1 MAQRPRSDDD
11 LRHGLLARC
20 APRWTHGTARA
31 RARLGLN
38 LGLTALFVGD
48 VTYALYFQ
56 DILSLH
62 SAGGI
67 GGLGT
72 VMSSISALVGLGQL
86 MLVSDLLLLGLWR
99 LLWRRPALQFAGS
112 RYAALGFL
120 TLAVAFA
127 WESYSL
133 HKERKTQGMF
143 LRGRSG
149 HLSGVPEPSAFIC
162 TIRPAF

>member
-1 MAQRPRSDDD
+1 MSDHQRSPSTVPWDLLVLAAIIAAKSVLVCKLAGFGWPSDPGRMMTYGTAF
-11 LRHGLLARC
+11 LLVAPLAGLS
-20 APRWTHGTARA
+20 GTARA

-72 VMSSISALVGLGQL
+72 VMSSISALVGLG
-86 MLVSDLLLLGLWR
+86 SSCWCPICCCWGSGACSGAD
-99 LLWRRPALQFAGS
+99 RPFSS
-112 RYAALGFL
+112 RG
-120 TLAVAFA
+120 V
-127 WESYSL
+127 
-133 HKERKTQGMF
+133 GMQ
-143 LRGRSG
+143 RS
-149 HLSGVPEPSAFIC
+149 A
-162 TIRPAF
+162 